1 MLELQADNEFFVAAS
16 VGSIIAILWRRT
28 TMAGVEATR
37 EIVERFG
44 AKHPSGFAVL
54 TMVPENSPPPD
65 SETRRKLATMM
76 GRDGAIRGA
85 AVFFEGTGIRVT
97 VIRSVTTGL
106 MLLARPPYPYKVFDS
121 LEGAITFLHDVL
133 QKSGAPVKSTAELLA
148 ALLPWRRSARL

>member
-16 VGSIIAILWRRT
+16 VGNIIAILWRRT

-106 MLLARPPYPYKVFDS
+106 MMLARPPS